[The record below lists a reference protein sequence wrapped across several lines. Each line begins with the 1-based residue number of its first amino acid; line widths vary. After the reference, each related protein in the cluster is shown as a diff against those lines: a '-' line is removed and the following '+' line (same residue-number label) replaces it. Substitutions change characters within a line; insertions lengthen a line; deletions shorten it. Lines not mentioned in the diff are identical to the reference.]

1 MSEYIKAAFYK
12 LLPYFMMFL
21 IGLVVGGL
29 GMYEIDESRMDD
41 YEVQVAEL
49 KAEINDYQI
58 KYQAAISDTE
68 EAKIALA
75 KEKLKEP
82 EKVYIKGDT
91 QTEIVYVEKETPQ
104 DPDVQISQE
113 PPSLTVS
120 YNGEVQELPM
130 QTTTE
135 SATSEDGTLKVN
147 QSSNVTLDVTDIVNR
162 EIANTV
168 LQKDAEIYK
177 QQETIKRLERQ
188 KVTSTVLGVIAA
200 GAVGYALN
208 N

>member
-12 LLPYFMMFL
+12 LLPYFMMFF
-21 IGLVVGGL
+21 IGLIVGGF

-104 DPDVQISQE
+104 DPDVQINQE

-188 KVTSTVLGVIAA
+188 KVTSTVLGVVAA
-200 GAVGYALN
+200 GVVGYALN

>member
-1 MSEYIKAAFYK
+1 MSEYMKAAFYK

-29 GMYEIDESRMDD
+29 GMYEINESRMDD

-58 KYQAAISDTE
+58 KYQAAISDSE

-104 DPDVQISQE
+104 DPDVQINQE

-130 QTTTE
+130 QTKAE

>member
-29 GMYEIDESRMDD
+29 GMHEINESRMDD

-104 DPDVQISQE
+104 DPDVQINQE

-120 YNGEVQELPM
+120 YNGEVKELPM

>member
-1 MSEYIKAAFYK
+1 MSEYVKAAFYK

-21 IGLVVGGL
+21 IGLVVGGF
-29 GMYEIDESRMDD
+29 GMYEINESRMND

-68 EAKIALA
+68 EAKITLA

-104 DPDVQISQE
+104 DPDVQINQE

-200 GAVGYALN
+200 GVAGYALN

>member
-29 GMYEIDESRMDD
+29 GMHEINESRMDD

-58 KYQAAISDTE
+58 KYQAAISDSE

-104 DPDVQISQE
+104 DPDVQINQE

>member
-29 GMYEIDESRMDD
+29 GMYEINESRMND

-104 DPDVQISQE
+104 DPDVQINQE

-120 YNGEVQELPM
+120 YNGEVKELPM
-130 QTTTE
+130 QTKTE

>member
-104 DPDVQISQE
+104 DPDVQINQE

-120 YNGEVQELPM
+120 YNGEVKELPM

>member
-1 MSEYIKAAFYK
+1 MSEYVKAAFYK

-29 GMYEIDESRMDD
+29 GMYEINESRMDD

-104 DPDVQISQE
+104 DPDVQINQE

-120 YNGEVQELPM
+120 YNGEVKELPM

-135 SATSEDGTLKVN
+135 SATSENGTLKVN

>member
-1 MSEYIKAAFYK
+1 MSEYVKAAFYK

-21 IGLVVGGL
+21 IGLVVGGF
-29 GMYEIDESRMDD
+29 GMYEIDKSRLND

-82 EKVYIKGDT
+82 EKIYVKGDT

-104 DPDVQISQE
+104 DPDVQINQE

-200 GAVGYALN
+200 GVAGYALN

>member
-1 MSEYIKAAFYK
+1 MSEYVKAAFYK

-21 IGLVVGGL
+21 IGLVVGGF
-29 GMYEIDESRMDD
+29 GMYEINESRMND

-104 DPDVQISQE
+104 DPDVQINQE

-200 GAVGYALN
+200 GVAGYALN

>member
-1 MSEYIKAAFYK
+1 MNEYIKAAFYK

-29 GMYEIDESRMDD
+29 GMYEINESRMDD

-104 DPDVQISQE
+104 DPDVQINQE

>member
-1 MSEYIKAAFYK
+1 MSEYVKAAFYK

-21 IGLVVGGL
+21 IGLVVGGF
-29 GMYEIDESRMDD
+29 GMYEINESRMND

-104 DPDVQISQE
+104 DPDVQINQE
-113 PPSLTVS
+113 LPSLTVS
-120 YNGEVQELPM
+120 YNGEVKELPM
-130 QTTTE
+130 QTKTE

-200 GAVGYALN
+200 GVAGYALN

>member
-1 MSEYIKAAFYK
+1 MSEYVKAAFYK

-29 GMYEIDESRMDD
+29 GMHEINESRMDD

-58 KYQAAISDTE
+58 KYQAAISDSE

-104 DPDVQISQE
+104 DPDVQINQE

>member
-12 LLPYFMMFL
+12 LLPYFMMFF
-21 IGLVVGGL
+21 IGLIVGGF

-104 DPDVQISQE
+104 DPDVQINQE

-188 KVTSTVLGVIAA
+188 KVTSTVLGVVTA
-200 GAVGYALN
+200 GVVGYALN

>member
-1 MSEYIKAAFYK
+1 MNEYIKAAFYK

-29 GMYEIDESRMDD
+29 GMHEINESRMDD

-104 DPDVQISQE
+104 DPDVQINQE

-120 YNGEVQELPM
+120 YNGEVKELPM

-135 SATSEDGTLKVN
+135 SATSENGTLKVN

>member
-29 GMYEIDESRMDD
+29 GMHEIDESRMDD

-104 DPDVQISQE
+104 DPDVQINQE

-120 YNGEVQELPM
+120 YNGEVKELPM

-135 SATSEDGTLKVN
+135 SATSENGTLKVN

>member
-1 MSEYIKAAFYK
+1 
-12 LLPYFMMFL
+12 
-21 IGLVVGGL
+21 
-29 GMYEIDESRMDD
+29 
-41 YEVQVAEL
+41 
-49 KAEINDYQI
+49 
-58 KYQAAISDTE
+58 
-68 EAKIALA
+68 
-75 KEKLKEP
+75 
-82 EKVYIKGDT
+82 
-91 QTEIVYVEKETPQ
+91 
-104 DPDVQISQE
+104 
-113 PPSLTVS
+113 
-120 YNGEVQELPM
+120 M

-200 GAVGYALN
+200 GVAGYALN

>member
-29 GMYEIDESRMDD
+29 GMHEINESRMDD

-58 KYQAAISDTE
+58 KYQAAISDSE

-104 DPDVQISQE
+104 DPDVQINQE

-120 YNGEVQELPM
+120 YNGEVKELPM

>member
-12 LLPYFMMFL
+12 LLPYFMMFF
-21 IGLVVGGL
+21 IGLIVGGF

-104 DPDVQISQE
+104 DPDVQINQE

-200 GAVGYALN
+200 GTVGYALN

>member
-1 MSEYIKAAFYK
+1 MSEYVKAAFYK

-29 GMYEIDESRMDD
+29 GMYEIDENRMND

-104 DPDVQISQE
+104 DPDVQINQE

-120 YNGEVQELPM
+120 YNGEAQELPM

-188 KVTSTVLGVIAA
+188 KVTSTILGVIAA

>member
-1 MSEYIKAAFYK
+1 MSEYVKAAFYK

-29 GMYEIDESRMDD
+29 GMYEIDESRMND

-104 DPDVQISQE
+104 DPDVQINQE

-135 SATSEDGTLKVN
+135 SATSENGTLKVN

>member
-29 GMYEIDESRMDD
+29 GMYEINESRMDD

-104 DPDVQISQE
+104 DPDVQINQE

-120 YNGEVQELPM
+120 YNGEVKELPM

-135 SATSEDGTLKVN
+135 SATSENGTLKVN

>member
-1 MSEYIKAAFYK
+1 MSEYVKAAFYK

-104 DPDVQISQE
+104 DPDVQINQE

-130 QTTTE
+130 QTKTE

>member
-1 MSEYIKAAFYK
+1 MSEYVKAAFYK

-21 IGLVVGGL
+21 IGLVVGGF
-29 GMYEIDESRMDD
+29 GMYEINESRMND

-104 DPDVQISQE
+104 DPDVQINQE

-120 YNGEVQELPM
+120 YNGEVKELPM

-135 SATSEDGTLKVN
+135 SANSEDGTLKVN